1 MAIRKLFKTVHVNS
15 DSEAGNSEFD
25 LEYCLLEKEI
35 VLDSFSVNTYGVEIT
50 KIYKNKDNTLCK
62 EYRKVFDIF
71 CTQSEAEAVLE
82 KLARNTVT
90 PVSLLDVL
98 ENMIGTGELVN
109 EEASFLA
116 V

>member
-1 MAIRKLFKTVHVNS
+1 MAIRKLYKTVHVNS
-15 DSEAGNSEFD
+15 ESEMGNSEFD
-25 LEYCLLEKEI
+25 LEYYVLEKEI
-35 VLDSFSVNTYGVEIT
+35 LLDGFSVNTYGVEIT
-50 KIYKNKDNTLCK
+50 KRSRGEGNTLCK

-82 KLARNTVT
+82 KLVRNTVT

-98 ENMIGTGELVN
+98 ENMIGTGDLVN
-109 EEASFLA
+109 EETSFLA